1 MDQLTQH
8 VQQLEEQ
15 ISLNEAQCQAQ
26 AQETKAMKETLAEAA
41 MELEVQ
47 LLWYMSCIYCHG
59 LARAQRKDNGNV
71 KSMITSKA

>member
-47 LLWYMSCIYCHG
+47 LL
-59 LARAQRKDNGNV
+59 
-71 KSMITSKA
+71 